1 MPSVGH
7 HTSIPIDWLYWIIDY
22 RNGAELVQID
32 YNLYHKSQLTF
43 PGYIIPPIVPM
54 SETDLILNFRFRIG
68 RGKHTEVPQL
78 DALIL
83 GVGNNVAPIIT
94 RIDVGDPIEVSN

>member
-1 MPSVGH
+1 MP
-7 HTSIPIDWLYWIIDY
+7 
-22 RNGAELVQID
+22 
-32 YNLYHKSQLTF
+32 
-43 PGYIIPPIVPM
+43 
-54 SETDLILNFRFRIG
+54 ETDLILNFRFRIG